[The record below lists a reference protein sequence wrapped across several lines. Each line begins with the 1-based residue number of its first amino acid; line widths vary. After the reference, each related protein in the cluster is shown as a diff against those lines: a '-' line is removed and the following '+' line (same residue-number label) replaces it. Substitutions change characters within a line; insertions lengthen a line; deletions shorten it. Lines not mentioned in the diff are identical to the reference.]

1 LGGKKKKKQNNK
13 YEGLRMESVAR
24 KIDCVCDRVLRSQ
37 KSSLFVDSL
46 ALLVLA
52 NACDEE
58 TCERKA
64 ELRTK
69 SAEILTWYESNLASE
84 PVSSAAFFAWVL
96 LRVRASLELRGLNVI
111 ALLRGAVHE
120 KWVSELTDALA
131 AYDKNPYP
139 KNVTL
144 GGEVKEA
151 NVRNCIFIKTCV
163 APEIASVVYAE
174 LEMFHELGE
183 MEKLAVSYS
192 RVFGP
197 ASYPPDDWFDY
208 DIAGLAMWTAAM
220 GHFMACWN
228 IIPEWCR
235 KLKVVGVNSCWPI
248 LRR

>member
-1 LGGKKKKKQNNK
+1 
-13 YEGLRMESVAR
+13 MESVAR

-120 KWVSELTDALA
+120 KWVSELTDGLDAFAKIDTDIEQEPACLEQG
-131 AYDKNPYP
+131 KMFRF
-139 KNVTL
+139 V
-144 GGEVKEA
+144 
-151 NVRNCIFIKTCV
+151 KTCV

-220 GHFMACWN
+220 GHFS
-228 IIPEWCR
+228 IRSEWCR
-235 KLKVVGVNSCWPI
+235 TLKVVGVNSCWPI
-248 LRR
+248 LRRYVFWLT